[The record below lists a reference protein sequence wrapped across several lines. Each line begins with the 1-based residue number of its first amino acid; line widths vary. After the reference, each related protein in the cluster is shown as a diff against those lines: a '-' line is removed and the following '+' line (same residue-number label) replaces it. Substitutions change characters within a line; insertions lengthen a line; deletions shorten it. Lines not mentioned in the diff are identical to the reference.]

1 MVEQENKIV
10 IVSDDDKVIAYQ
22 DITIVNDTIDREDV
36 ARAKQEIA
44 ELEQIR
50 NDADEKIVNLKAKIL
65 YAEKVIALADE
76 EKAKVVAETATEENS
91 VVEG

>member
-36 ARAKQEIA
+36 ARAEQEIA

-65 YAEKVIALADE
+65 YAKKVIALADE